1 MRRFGV
7 LVFALLCA
15 VQTLLA
21 ANKQAETFNMQKA
34 YEAFQNQ
41 DYQTAVDCLN
51 KELADD
57 AKNGYAYLWMAIAYT
72 TVDDYGSMLTNSDK
86 AIQYLPKKDKES
98 RGVAF
103 NLRSSAYSG
112 LGQQDLAL
120 ADISEAINLDPKN
133 VDYLN
138 SRAQI
143 YFEQFQYE
151 LADAD
156 AKKIT
161 ELEPGNPLGWLCLG
175 RNADARKDYDKA
187 IEHYN
192 YAVKLD
198 NSNAQS
204 YSLRAYTYI
213 NQKRW
218 SEATDDVVSAFS
230 IDITDGGALDCVNT
244 LADSASVVLCSK
256 MKIQTK
262 KDPNNSLWPF
272 IIGATYEKRGNMTEA
287 LEFFN
292 KSFDIEPSS
301 GAAQRLSAAYSDAD
315 NLKMALD
322 FADRAIQMDS
332 TDTDGLYSKAMAYF
346 KARRWEDADR
356 ALSIYLDAEPERA
369 DAYCYRGF
377 TRDHLGKTNEAADDY
392 DTAITLQPMVISYYF
407 RGRHYWNLGDKDKAI
422 ADFKQ
427 AVEMDT
433 VPDSASP
440 SIMLL
445 GYLGRTDE
453 AEALIAEIG
462 KDAESMVLYNTAC
475 YYAMFGDKQKAVDFL
490 NQSVDKGFLR
500 LTLLE
505 NDSDM
510 DSIRS
515 MDGYKKVVERLK
527 SKQLKMEEE
536 NAEYTDQTVEV
547 PMTKESGVF
556 KVKCSI
562 NGLPLHFV
570 FDTGAANVTISA
582 VEAAFMYKNNYLS
595 DKDFM
600 GSSSFLTASGDIIE
614 GSVVNLRNVNFGGLD
629 MNNVKATVVK
639 TQNAPILLG
648 QSVLSRLGK
657 VEIDYSSNTIRIT
670 RKVKTTR

>member
-213 NQKRW
+213 SQKRW

-256 MKIQTK
+256 MKIQAK

>member
-1 MRRFGV
+1 M
-7 LVFALLCA
+7 VFALLCA

>member
-7 LVFALLCA
+7 LAFALLCA

-120 ADISEAINLDPKN
+120 ADISEAINLDPKD

-213 NQKRW
+213 SQKRW

-256 MKIQTK
+256 MKIQAK

>member
-1 MRRFGV
+1 MA
-7 LVFALLCA
+7 FALLYA

-120 ADISEAINLDPKN
+120 ADISEAINLDPKD

-657 VEIDYSSNTIRIT
+657 VEIDYSSYTIRIT

>member
-7 LVFALLCA
+7 LAFALLCA
-15 VQTLLA
+15 VQTILA

-120 ADISEAINLDPKN
+120 ADISEAINLDPKD

-143 YFEQFQYE
+143 YFEQFQYD

-213 NQKRW
+213 SQKRW

-256 MKIQTK
+256 MKIQAK

-292 KSFDIEPSS
+292 KSFDIEPSA
-301 GAAQRLSAAYSDAD
+301 GAAQRLSAAYSYAD

-392 DTAITLQPMVISYYF
+392 DTAITLQPMVTSYYF

-433 VPDSASP
+433 VPDPASP

-462 KDAESMVLYNTAC
+462 KDAESMVLYNVAC

-657 VEIDYSSNTIRIT
+657 VEIDYSSYTIRIT
-670 RKVKTTR
+670 RKVKITR

>member
-7 LVFALLCA
+7 LAFALLCA

-57 AKNGYAYLWMAIAYT
+57 AKNGYAYMWMAIAYT
-72 TVDDYGSMLTNSDK
+72 TVDDYGSILTNSDK

-120 ADISEAINLDPKN
+120 ADISEAINLDPKD

-143 YFEQFQYE
+143 YFEQFQYD

-187 IEHYN
+187 IELYN

-213 NQKRW
+213 SQKRW

-256 MKIQTK
+256 MKIQAK

-292 KSFDIEPSS
+292 KSFDIEPSA
-301 GAAQRLSAAYSDAD
+301 GAAQRLSAAYSYAD

-462 KDAESMVLYNTAC
+462 KDAEYMVLYNVAC

-505 NDSDM
+505 NDSDI

-657 VEIDYSSNTIRIT
+657 VEIDYSSYTIRIT

>member
-120 ADISEAINLDPKN
+120 ADISEAINLDPKD

-292 KSFDIEPSS
+292 KSFDIEPSAE
-301 GAAQRLSAAYSDAD
+301 AAQRLSAAYSDAD

-377 TRDHLGKTNEAADDY
+377 TRDHLGKTNEAAYDY

-433 VPDSASP
+433 VPDPASP

-462 KDAESMVLYNTAC
+462 KDAESMVLYNAAC

-500 LTLLE
+500 LNLLE

-515 MDGYKKVVERLK
+515 IDGYKKVVERLK

-657 VEIDYSSNTIRIT
+657 VEIDYSSYTIRIT

>member
-1 MRRFGV
+1 M
-7 LVFALLCA
+7 
-15 VQTLLA
+15 
-21 ANKQAETFNMQKA
+21 
-34 YEAFQNQ
+34 
-41 DYQTAVDCLN
+41 
-51 KELADD
+51 
-57 AKNGYAYLWMAIAYT
+57 
-72 TVDDYGSMLTNSDK
+72 
-86 AIQYLPKKDKES
+86 
-98 RGVAF
+98 
-103 NLRSSAYSG
+103 
-112 LGQQDLAL
+112 
-120 ADISEAINLDPKN
+120 
-133 VDYLN
+133 
-138 SRAQI
+138 
-143 YFEQFQYE
+143 
-151 LADAD
+151 
-156 AKKIT
+156 
-161 ELEPGNPLGWLCLG
+161 
-175 RNADARKDYDKA
+175 
-187 IEHYN
+187 
-192 YAVKLD
+192 KLD

-213 NQKRW
+213 SQKRW

-256 MKIQTK
+256 MKIQAK

-292 KSFDIEPSS
+292 KSFDIEPSA

-392 DTAITLQPMVISYYF
+392 DTAITLQPMVTSYYF

-462 KDAESMVLYNTAC
+462 KDAESMVLYNAAC

-657 VEIDYSSNTIRIT
+657 VEIDYSSYTIRIT

>member
-1 MRRFGV
+1 
-7 LVFALLCA
+7 
-15 VQTLLA
+15 
-21 ANKQAETFNMQKA
+21 MQKA

-120 ADISEAINLDPKN
+120 ADISEAINLDPKD

-143 YFEQFQYE
+143 YFEQFQYD

-213 NQKRW
+213 SQKRW

-256 MKIQTK
+256 MKIQAK

-292 KSFDIEPSS
+292 KSFDIEPSA
-301 GAAQRLSAAYSDAD
+301 GAAQRLSAAYSYAD

-392 DTAITLQPMVISYYF
+392 DTAITLQPMVTSYYF

-433 VPDSASP
+433 VPDPASP

-462 KDAESMVLYNTAC
+462 KDAESMVLYNVAC

-657 VEIDYSSNTIRIT
+657 VEIDYSSYTIRIT
-670 RKVKTTR
+670 RKVKITR

>member
-7 LVFALLCA
+7 LAFALLCA

-120 ADISEAINLDPKN
+120 ADISEAINLDPKD

-213 NQKRW
+213 SQKRW

-256 MKIQTK
+256 MKIQAK

-292 KSFDIEPSS
+292 KSFDIEPSA
-301 GAAQRLSAAYSDAD
+301 GAAQRLSAAYSDVD

-657 VEIDYSSNTIRIT
+657 VEIDYSSYTIRIT

>member
-1 MRRFGV
+1 M
-7 LVFALLCA
+7 VFALLCA

-120 ADISEAINLDPKN
+120 ADISEAINLDPKD

-272 IIGATYEKRGNMTEA
+272 IIGATYEKTR
-287 LEFFN
+287 
-292 KSFDIEPSS
+292 
-301 GAAQRLSAAYSDAD
+301 QY
-315 NLKMALD
+315 
-322 FADRAIQMDS
+322 
-332 TDTDGLYSKAMAYF
+332 DG
-346 KARRWEDADR
+346 
-356 ALSIYLDAEPERA
+356 
-369 DAYCYRGF
+369 GF
-377 TRDHLGKTNEAADDY
+377 
-392 DTAITLQPMVISYYF
+392 
-407 RGRHYWNLGDKDKAI
+407 
-422 ADFKQ
+422 
-427 AVEMDT
+427 
-433 VPDSASP
+433 
-440 SIMLL
+440 
-445 GYLGRTDE
+445 
-453 AEALIAEIG
+453 
-462 KDAESMVLYNTAC
+462 
-475 YYAMFGDKQKAVDFL
+475 
-490 NQSVDKGFLR
+490 
-500 LTLLE
+500 
-505 NDSDM
+505 
-510 DSIRS
+510 
-515 MDGYKKVVERLK
+515 
-527 SKQLKMEEE
+527 
-536 NAEYTDQTVEV
+536 
-547 PMTKESGVF
+547 GVF
-556 KVKCSI
+556 QQ
-562 NGLPLHFV
+562 
-570 FDTGAANVTISA
+570 
-582 VEAAFMYKNNYLS
+582 
-595 DKDFM
+595 
-600 GSSSFLTASGDIIE
+600 
-614 GSVVNLRNVNFGGLD
+614 VV
-629 MNNVKATVVK
+629 
-639 TQNAPILLG
+639 
-648 QSVLSRLGK
+648 
-657 VEIDYSSNTIRIT
+657 
-670 RKVKTTR
+670 

>member
-120 ADISEAINLDPKN
+120 ADISEAINLDPKD

-213 NQKRW
+213 SQKRW

-256 MKIQTK
+256 MKIQAK

-657 VEIDYSSNTIRIT
+657 VEIDYSSYTIRIT

>member
-1 MRRFGV
+1 M
-7 LVFALLCA
+7 
-15 VQTLLA
+15 
-21 ANKQAETFNMQKA
+21 
-34 YEAFQNQ
+34 
-41 DYQTAVDCLN
+41 
-51 KELADD
+51 
-57 AKNGYAYLWMAIAYT
+57 
-72 TVDDYGSMLTNSDK
+72 
-86 AIQYLPKKDKES
+86 
-98 RGVAF
+98 
-103 NLRSSAYSG
+103 
-112 LGQQDLAL
+112 AL
-120 ADISEAINLDPKN
+120 ADISEAINLDPKD

-213 NQKRW
+213 SQKRW

-256 MKIQTK
+256 MKIQAK

-657 VEIDYSSNTIRIT
+657 VEIDYSSYTIRIT

>member
-7 LVFALLCA
+7 LAFALLCA

-72 TVDDYGSMLTNSDK
+72 TGDDYGSILTYSDK

-120 ADISEAINLDPKN
+120 ADISEAINLDPKD

-213 NQKRW
+213 SQKRW

-292 KSFDIEPSS
+292 KSFDIEPSA
-301 GAAQRLSAAYSDAD
+301 GAAQRLSDAYSDAD

-433 VPDSASP
+433 VPDPASP

-462 KDAESMVLYNTAC
+462 KDAESMVLYNAAC

-657 VEIDYSSNTIRIT
+657 VEIDYSSYTIRIT

>member
-1 MRRFGV
+1 MWSLPF
-7 LVFALLCA
+7 LS
-15 VQTLLA
+15 TLP
-21 ANKQAETFNMQKA
+21 T
-34 YEAFQNQ
+34 
-41 DYQTAVDCLN
+41 
-51 KELADD
+51 
-57 AKNGYAYLWMAIAYT
+57 
-72 TVDDYGSMLTNSDK
+72 
-86 AIQYLPKKDKES
+86 
-98 RGVAF
+98 
-103 NLRSSAYSG
+103 
-112 LGQQDLAL
+112 
-120 ADISEAINLDPKN
+120 
-133 VDYLN
+133 
-138 SRAQI
+138 
-143 YFEQFQYE
+143 
-151 LADAD
+151 
-156 AKKIT
+156 
-161 ELEPGNPLGWLCLG
+161 
-175 RNADARKDYDKA
+175 
-187 IEHYN
+187 
-192 YAVKLD
+192 
-198 NSNAQS
+198 
-204 YSLRAYTYI
+204 
-213 NQKRW
+213 
-218 SEATDDVVSAFS
+218 
-230 IDITDGGALDCVNT
+230 GGALDCVNT

-292 KSFDIEPSS
+292 KSFDIEPSV
-301 GAAQRLSAAYSDAD
+301 GAAQRLSAAYSEAD

-392 DTAITLQPMVISYYF
+392 DTAITLQPMVTSYYF
-407 RGRHYWNLGDKDKAI
+407 RGRHYWDLGDKDKAI

-433 VPDSASP
+433 VPDPTSP

-453 AEALIAEIG
+453 VEALIAEIG
-462 KDAESMVLYNTAC
+462 KDAESMVLYNAAC

-657 VEIDYSSNTIRIT
+657 VEIDYSSYTIRIT

>member
-7 LVFALLCA
+7 LAFALLCA

-120 ADISEAINLDPKN
+120 ADISEAINLDPKD

-213 NQKRW
+213 SQKRW

-256 MKIQTK
+256 MKIQAK

-657 VEIDYSSNTIRIT
+657 VEIDYSSYTIRIT

>member
-1 MRRFGV
+1 
-7 LVFALLCA
+7 
-15 VQTLLA
+15 
-21 ANKQAETFNMQKA
+21 
-34 YEAFQNQ
+34 
-41 DYQTAVDCLN
+41 
-51 KELADD
+51 
-57 AKNGYAYLWMAIAYT
+57 
-72 TVDDYGSMLTNSDK
+72 
-86 AIQYLPKKDKES
+86 
-98 RGVAF
+98 
-103 NLRSSAYSG
+103 
-112 LGQQDLAL
+112 
-120 ADISEAINLDPKN
+120 
-133 VDYLN
+133 
-138 SRAQI
+138 
-143 YFEQFQYE
+143 
-151 LADAD
+151 
-156 AKKIT
+156 
-161 ELEPGNPLGWLCLG
+161 
-175 RNADARKDYDKA
+175 
-187 IEHYN
+187 
-192 YAVKLD
+192 
-198 NSNAQS
+198 
-204 YSLRAYTYI
+204 
-213 NQKRW
+213 
-218 SEATDDVVSAFS
+218 
-230 IDITDGGALDCVNT
+230 
-244 LADSASVVLCSK
+244 
-256 MKIQTK
+256 
-262 KDPNNSLWPF
+262 
-272 IIGATYEKRGNMTEA
+272 
-287 LEFFN
+287 
-292 KSFDIEPSS
+292 
-301 GAAQRLSAAYSDAD
+301 
-315 NLKMALD
+315 
-322 FADRAIQMDS
+322 
-332 TDTDGLYSKAMAYF
+332 MAYF

-433 VPDSASP
+433 VPDPTSP

-462 KDAESMVLYNTAC
+462 KDAESMVLYNAAC

-505 NDSDM
+505 NDSDI

-657 VEIDYSSNTIRIT
+657 VEIDYSSYTIRIT

>member
-7 LVFALLCA
+7 LAFALLCA

-57 AKNGYAYLWMAIAYT
+57 AKNGYAYLWTAIAYT

-120 ADISEAINLDPKN
+120 ADISEAINLDPKD

-292 KSFDIEPSS
+292 KSFDIEPSA

-639 TQNAPILLG
+639 AQNAPILLG

-657 VEIDYSSNTIRIT
+657 VEIDYSSYTIRIT

>member
-7 LVFALLCA
+7 LAFALLCA
-15 VQTLLA
+15 VQTILA

-57 AKNGYAYLWMAIAYT
+57 AKNGYAYMWMAIAYT
-72 TVDDYGSMLTNSDK
+72 TVDDYGSILTYSDK

-120 ADISEAINLDPKN
+120 ADISEAINLDPKD

-143 YFEQFQYE
+143 YFEQFQYD

-213 NQKRW
+213 SQKRW

-256 MKIQTK
+256 MKIQAK

-292 KSFDIEPSS
+292 KSFDIEPSA
-301 GAAQRLSAAYSDAD
+301 GAAQRLSAAYSYAD

-433 VPDSASP
+433 VPDPASP

-462 KDAESMVLYNTAC
+462 KDAESMVLYNVAC

-510 DSIRS
+510 NSIRS

-556 KVKCSI
+556 KVKCSF

-582 VEAAFMYKNNYLS
+582 VEAALMYKNNYLS

-600 GSSSFLTASGDIIE
+600 GSSSYLTASGDIIE

-657 VEIDYSSNTIRIT
+657 VEIDYSSYTIRIT

>member
-7 LVFALLCA
+7 LAFALLCA

-120 ADISEAINLDPKN
+120 ADISEAINLDPKD

-292 KSFDIEPSS
+292 KSFDIEPSA
-301 GAAQRLSAAYSDAD
+301 GAAQRLSAAYSDVD

-657 VEIDYSSNTIRIT
+657 VEIDHSSYTIRIT

>member
-1 MRRFGV
+1 M
-7 LVFALLCA
+7 
-15 VQTLLA
+15 
-21 ANKQAETFNMQKA
+21 
-34 YEAFQNQ
+34 
-41 DYQTAVDCLN
+41 
-51 KELADD
+51 
-57 AKNGYAYLWMAIAYT
+57 
-72 TVDDYGSMLTNSDK
+72 
-86 AIQYLPKKDKES
+86 
-98 RGVAF
+98 AF

-120 ADISEAINLDPKN
+120 ADISEAINLDPKD

-292 KSFDIEPSS
+292 KSFDIEPSA
-301 GAAQRLSAAYSDAD
+301 GAAQRLSAAYSDVD

-657 VEIDYSSNTIRIT
+657 VEIDYSSYTIRIT

>member
-1 MRRFGV
+1 MA
-7 LVFALLCA
+7 FALLCA

-57 AKNGYAYLWMAIAYT
+57 AKNGYAYMWMAIAYT
-72 TVDDYGSMLTNSDK
+72 TVDDYGSILTNSDK

-120 ADISEAINLDPKN
+120 ADISEAINLDPKD

-143 YFEQFQYE
+143 YFEQFQYD

-187 IEHYN
+187 IELYN

-213 NQKRW
+213 SQKRW

-256 MKIQTK
+256 MKIQAK

-292 KSFDIEPSS
+292 KSFDIEPSA
-301 GAAQRLSAAYSDAD
+301 GAAQRLSAAYSYAD

-462 KDAESMVLYNTAC
+462 KDAEYMVLYNVAC

-505 NDSDM
+505 NDSDI

-657 VEIDYSSNTIRIT
+657 VEIDYSSYTIRIT

>member
-41 DYQTAVDCLN
+41 DYQAAVDCLN

-120 ADISEAINLDPKN
+120 ADISEAINLDPKD

-143 YFEQFQYE
+143 YFEQFQYD

-213 NQKRW
+213 SQKRW

-256 MKIQTK
+256 MKIQAK

-292 KSFDIEPSS
+292 KSFDIEPSAW
-301 GAAQRLSAAYSDAD
+301 AAQRLSAAYSDAD

-332 TDTDGLYSKAMAYF
+332 TDTDGLYSKAMAYCLF
-346 KARRWEDADR
+346 
-356 ALSIYLDAEPERA
+356 
-369 DAYCYRGF
+369 
-377 TRDHLGKTNEAADDY
+377 
-392 DTAITLQPMVISYYF
+392 
-407 RGRHYWNLGDKDKAI
+407 
-422 ADFKQ
+422 
-427 AVEMDT
+427 
-433 VPDSASP
+433 
-440 SIMLL
+440 
-445 GYLGRTDE
+445 
-453 AEALIAEIG
+453 
-462 KDAESMVLYNTAC
+462 
-475 YYAMFGDKQKAVDFL
+475 
-490 NQSVDKGFLR
+490 
-500 LTLLE
+500 
-505 NDSDM
+505 
-510 DSIRS
+510 
-515 MDGYKKVVERLK
+515 
-527 SKQLKMEEE
+527 
-536 NAEYTDQTVEV
+536 
-547 PMTKESGVF
+547 
-556 KVKCSI
+556 
-562 NGLPLHFV
+562 
-570 FDTGAANVTISA
+570 
-582 VEAAFMYKNNYLS
+582 
-595 DKDFM
+595 
-600 GSSSFLTASGDIIE
+600 
-614 GSVVNLRNVNFGGLD
+614 
-629 MNNVKATVVK
+629 
-639 TQNAPILLG
+639 
-648 QSVLSRLGK
+648 
-657 VEIDYSSNTIRIT
+657 
-670 RKVKTTR
+670 

>member
-1 MRRFGV
+1 MA
-7 LVFALLCA
+7 FALLCA

>member
-7 LVFALLCA
+7 LAFALLCA

-120 ADISEAINLDPKN
+120 ADISEAINLDPKD

-143 YFEQFQYE
+143 YFEQFQYD

-213 NQKRW
+213 SQKRW

-292 KSFDIEPSS
+292 KSFDIEPSA

-392 DTAITLQPMVISYYF
+392 DTAITLQPMVTSYYF
-407 RGRHYWNLGDKDKAI
+407 RGRHYWDLGDKDKAI

-453 AEALIAEIG
+453 AEALIAENREGCGIYG
-462 KDAESMVLYNTAC
+462 FIQRCLLLCYVWRQAES
-475 YYAMFGDKQKAVDFL
+475 G
-490 NQSVDKGFLR
+490 R
-500 LTLLE
+500 LPEPIGRQRFSPL
-505 NDSDM
+505 DS
-510 DSIRS
+510 
-515 MDGYKKVVERLK
+515 
-527 SKQLKMEEE
+527 
-536 NAEYTDQTVEV
+536 A
-547 PMTKESGVF
+547 
-556 KVKCSI
+556 
-562 NGLPLHFV
+562 
-570 FDTGAANVTISA
+570 
-582 VEAAFMYKNNYLS
+582 
-595 DKDFM
+595 
-600 GSSSFLTASGDIIE
+600 
-614 GSVVNLRNVNFGGLD
+614 
-629 MNNVKATVVK
+629 
-639 TQNAPILLG
+639 
-648 QSVLSRLGK
+648 
-657 VEIDYSSNTIRIT
+657 
-670 RKVKTTR
+670 

>member
-1 MRRFGV
+1 M
-7 LVFALLCA
+7 VFALLCA

-256 MKIQTK
+256 MKIQAK

-292 KSFDIEPSS
+292 KSFDIEPSA

-392 DTAITLQPMVISYYF
+392 DTAITLQPMVTSYYF

-433 VPDSASP
+433 IPDSASP

-515 MDGYKKVVERLK
+515 MDGYK
-527 SKQLKMEEE
+527 
-536 NAEYTDQTVEV
+536 TW
-547 PMTKESGVF
+547 
-556 KVKCSI
+556 
-562 NGLPLHFV
+562 NG
-570 FDTGAANVTISA
+570 
-582 VEAAFMYKNNYLS
+582 
-595 DKDFM
+595 
-600 GSSSFLTASGDIIE
+600 
-614 GSVVNLRNVNFGGLD
+614 
-629 MNNVKATVVK
+629 
-639 TQNAPILLG
+639 
-648 QSVLSRLGK
+648 
-657 VEIDYSSNTIRIT
+657 
-670 RKVKTTR
+670 

>member
-1 MRRFGV
+1 MA
-7 LVFALLCA
+7 FALLCA
-15 VQTLLA
+15 VQTILA

-57 AKNGYAYLWMAIAYT
+57 AKNGYAYMWMAIAYT
-72 TVDDYGSMLTNSDK
+72 TVDDYGSILTYSDK

-120 ADISEAINLDPKN
+120 ADISEAINLDPKD

-143 YFEQFQYE
+143 YFEQFQYD

-213 NQKRW
+213 SQKRW

-256 MKIQTK
+256 MKIQAK

-292 KSFDIEPSS
+292 KSFDIEPSA
-301 GAAQRLSAAYSDAD
+301 GAAQRLSAAYSYAD

-433 VPDSASP
+433 VPDPASP

-462 KDAESMVLYNTAC
+462 KDAESMVLYNVAC

-510 DSIRS
+510 NSIRS

-556 KVKCSI
+556 KVKCSF

-582 VEAAFMYKNNYLS
+582 VEAALMYKNNYLS

-600 GSSSFLTASGDIIE
+600 GSSSYLTASGDIIE

-657 VEIDYSSNTIRIT
+657 VEIDYSSYTIRIT

>member
-1 MRRFGV
+1 M
-7 LVFALLCA
+7 VFALLCA

-213 NQKRW
+213 SQKRW

-256 MKIQTK
+256 MKIQAK

>member
-1 MRRFGV
+1 
-7 LVFALLCA
+7 
-15 VQTLLA
+15 
-21 ANKQAETFNMQKA
+21 MQKA

-41 DYQTAVDCLN
+41 DYQAAVDCLN

-120 ADISEAINLDPKN
+120 ADISEAINLDPKD

-292 KSFDIEPSS
+292 KTFDIEPSA
-301 GAAQRLSAAYSDAD
+301 GAAQRLSAAYSEAD

-392 DTAITLQPMVISYYF
+392 DTAITL
-407 RGRHYWNLGDKDKAI
+407 HNGD
-422 ADFKQ
+422 FLLLPW
-427 AVEMDT
+427 T
-433 VPDSASP
+433 P
-440 SIMLL
+440 LL
-445 GYLGRTDE
+445 GSGR
-453 AEALIAEIG
+453 
-462 KDAESMVLYNTAC
+462 
-475 YYAMFGDKQKAVDFL
+475 Q
-490 NQSVDKGFLR
+490 
-500 LTLLE
+500 
-505 NDSDM
+505 
-510 DSIRS
+510 
-515 MDGYKKVVERLK
+515 
-527 SKQLKMEEE
+527 
-536 NAEYTDQTVEV
+536 
-547 PMTKESGVF
+547 
-556 KVKCSI
+556 
-562 NGLPLHFV
+562 
-570 FDTGAANVTISA
+570 
-582 VEAAFMYKNNYLS
+582 
-595 DKDFM
+595 
-600 GSSSFLTASGDIIE
+600 
-614 GSVVNLRNVNFGGLD
+614 
-629 MNNVKATVVK
+629 
-639 TQNAPILLG
+639 G
-648 QSVLSRLGK
+648 QSHSRFQAGC
-657 VEIDYSSNTIRIT
+657 
-670 RKVKTTR
+670 

>member
-1 MRRFGV
+1 
-7 LVFALLCA
+7 
-15 VQTLLA
+15 
-21 ANKQAETFNMQKA
+21 MQKA

-120 ADISEAINLDPKN
+120 ADISEAINLDPKD

-143 YFEQFQYE
+143 YFEQFQYD

-292 KSFDIEPSS
+292 KSFDIEPSV

-433 VPDSASP
+433 VPDPASP

-462 KDAESMVLYNTAC
+462 KDAESMVLYNVAC

-657 VEIDYSSNTIRIT
+657 VEIDYSSYTIRIT

>member
-1 MRRFGV
+1 M
-7 LVFALLCA
+7 
-15 VQTLLA
+15 
-21 ANKQAETFNMQKA
+21 
-34 YEAFQNQ
+34 
-41 DYQTAVDCLN
+41 
-51 KELADD
+51 
-57 AKNGYAYLWMAIAYT
+57 
-72 TVDDYGSMLTNSDK
+72 
-86 AIQYLPKKDKES
+86 
-98 RGVAF
+98 
-103 NLRSSAYSG
+103 
-112 LGQQDLAL
+112 
-120 ADISEAINLDPKN
+120 
-133 VDYLN
+133 
-138 SRAQI
+138 
-143 YFEQFQYE
+143 
-151 LADAD
+151 
-156 AKKIT
+156 
-161 ELEPGNPLGWLCLG
+161 
-175 RNADARKDYDKA
+175 
-187 IEHYN
+187 
-192 YAVKLD
+192 KLD

-213 NQKRW
+213 SQKRW

-256 MKIQTK
+256 MKIQAK

-292 KSFDIEPSS
+292 KSFDIEPSA

-322 FADRAIQMDS
+322 FADRAIQMDP

-462 KDAESMVLYNTAC
+462 KDAESMVLYNAAC

-510 DSIRS
+510 NSIRS

-600 GSSSFLTASGDIIE
+600 GSSSYLTASGDIIE

>member
-1 MRRFGV
+1 
-7 LVFALLCA
+7 
-15 VQTLLA
+15 
-21 ANKQAETFNMQKA
+21 MQKA

-120 ADISEAINLDPKN
+120 ADISEAINLDPKD

-143 YFEQFQYE
+143 YFEQFQYD

-213 NQKRW
+213 SQKRW

-256 MKIQTK
+256 MKIQAK

-292 KSFDIEPSS
+292 KSFDIEPSAW
-301 GAAQRLSAAYSDAD
+301 AAQRLSAAYSDAD

-392 DTAITLQPMVISYYF
+392 DTAITLQPMVISYYYYF
-407 RGRHYWNLGDKDKAI
+407 RGRHYWDLGDKDKAI

-462 KDAESMVLYNTAC
+462 KDAESMVLYNVAC

-515 MDGYKKVVERLK
+515 IDGYKKVVERLK

-657 VEIDYSSNTIRIT
+657 VKIDYSSYTIRIT